1 MKKLFPEM
9 PDVPQSVANGA
20 VRIIE
25 RHFKT
30 HRVTRA
36 ADLSDEAKVRLH
48 RDLREFFDA
57 EIGLPGPEG
66 PGQSAGRK
74 RRIGLFEKITT
85 WLEDFLS

>member
-30 HRVTRA
+30 HRVNRA
-36 ADLSDEAKVRLH
+36 GDLSDEARVRLH
-48 RDLREFFDA
+48 RDLREFFDV
-57 EIGLPGPEG
+57 EIGLGG
-66 PGQSAGRK
+66 SQGAARK
-74 RRIGLFEKITT
+74 RRNGLFQKITT

>member
-1 MKKLFPEM
+1 MKKLFPKI

-36 ADLSDEAKVRLH
+36 VDLSDEARVRLH
-48 RDLREFFDA
+48 RDLREFFNT
-57 EIGLPGPEG
+57 EIGLLCPYA
-66 PGQSAGRK
+66 AGRK
-74 RRIGLFEKITT
+74 RRAGLLHTITT

>member
-36 ADLSDEAKVRLH
+36 AELSEEAKVRLH
-48 RDLREFFDA
+48 RDLREFFDT
-57 EIGLPGPEG
+57 EIGLGG
-66 PGQSAGRK
+66 SRGAARK

>member
-1 MKKLFPEM
+1 MKKLFPGM
-9 PDVPQSVANGA
+9 PDVPQNVANGA

-36 ADLSDEAKVRLH
+36 TELSDEAKVRLH
-48 RDLREFFDA
+48 RDLREFLNT
-57 EIGLPGPEG
+57 EIGLPGP
-66 PGQSAGRK
+66 QSAVRK
-74 RRIGLFEKITT
+74 RRVGLFEKITT